1 MRRLLRDNGLSITT
15 FGLFLVLLVMQ
26 SLTGWRTDTQDRQ
39 EHRQRT
45 ESYASYL
52 TSDHFLEATAENWES
67 EFLQMASYVV
77 LTAFLFQKGSP
88 ESKDPDGEEP
98 VDQDPRNQRNDRNAP
113 GPVRRGGIAL
123 TVYEHS
129 LSLTMGALF
138 LVSFLLHAV
147 GGHGEYNQQQLEHG
161 EAPVSLLGFMTS
173 AQFWFQSFQNW
184 QSEFLAVGA
193 LTVLGI
199 FLRERGSP
207 ESKPVAAPH
216 AETGSA

>member
-129 LSLTMGALF
+129 LSLTMAALF